1 MDVSLADSG
10 FVIKRY
16 DGLEAFE
23 GTSEDDENQPDRY
36 LSGNGSASLAMSW
49 SAMGV
54 DTEEAKS
61 DTYELQGVFNF
72 HNALDSEK
80 ALFTTRAT
88 KLLAE
93 PDGSLKIMLADGS
106 EYTSTTSPLVK
117 DGKNTIQYHFGMDSV
132 VLSPKK
138 INYKDGSYTVDA
150 NTGATVDGKEISS
163 YGKKQLT
170 DYRRYDIG
178 FVFQFYNLVGNLT
191 ALENVEL
198 ASQICSDPLDAGQV
212 LADVGLADRA
222 SNFPA
227 QLSGGEQ
234 QRVAIARALAKNPKL
249 LLCDEPTG
257 ALDYNTGKAVLKLLQ
272 DTCRKKGVTVVVIT
286 HNQAITAMADRI
298 ITVKN
303 GTVTDMRKNEHI
315 VPVEQIEW

>member
-72 HNALDSEK
+72 PHALDSEK

-117 DGKNTIQYHFGMDSV
+117 DGKKLFSIISEWILWCYLLRRLITKTVLIPLMPIQAQPWMEKKFP
-132 VLSPKK
+132 LPK
-138 INYKDGSYTVDA
+138 
-150 NTGATVDGKEISS
+150 
-163 YGKKQLT
+163 
-170 DYRRYDIG
+170 
-178 FVFQFYNLVGNLT
+178 
-191 ALENVEL
+191 
-198 ASQICSDPLDAGQV
+198 
-212 LADVGLADRA
+212 
-222 SNFPA
+222 
-227 QLSGGEQ
+227 
-234 QRVAIARALAKNPKL
+234 QRIL
-249 LLCDEPTG
+249 L
-257 ALDYNTGKAVLKLLQ
+257 
-272 DTCRKKGVTVVVIT
+272 
-286 HNQAITAMADRI
+286 
-298 ITVKN
+298 
-303 GTVTDMRKNEHI
+303 GT
-315 VPVEQIEW
+315 

>member
-1 MDVSLADSG
+1 MSFIEFDS
-10 FVIKRY
+10 VYKRY
-16 DGLEAFE
+16 K
-23 GTSEDDENQPDRY
+23 
-36 LSGNGSASLAMSW
+36 
-49 SAMGV
+49 MGEI
-54 DTEEAKS
+54 TI
-61 DTYELQGVFNF
+61 
-72 HNALDSEK
+72 NA
-80 ALFTTRAT
+80 
-88 KLLAE
+88 
-93 PDGSLKIMLADGS
+93 ADGITFNIEQGEFVVVVGPS
-106 EYTSTTSPLVK
+106 GAGKTTLLNILGGMDDCD
-117 DGKNTIQYHFGMDSV
+117 DGKIRVAGE
-132 VLSPKK
+132 L
-138 INYKDGSYTVDA
+138 INDYDRKRLI
-150 NTGATVDGKEISS
+150 E
-163 YGKKQLT
+163 
-170 DYRRYDIG
+170 YRRYDVG